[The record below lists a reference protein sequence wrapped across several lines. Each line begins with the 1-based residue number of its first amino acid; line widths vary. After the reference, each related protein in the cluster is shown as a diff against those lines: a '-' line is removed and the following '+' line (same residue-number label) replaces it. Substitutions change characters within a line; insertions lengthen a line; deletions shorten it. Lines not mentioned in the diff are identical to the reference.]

1 MSVSAQ
7 RTTSAA
13 RDRRRKPRA
22 AAHPLTDLALRGCLV
37 AIDASANVQEFLDNS
52 AHMAYLAIKDCEKEL
67 DRMERQIDEELPSA
81 ITEVTEPEA
90 RELLAC
96 LKFITDLE
104 RIGDLVWWV
113 AQHVQLLQLK
123 LAKRDR
129 EQLIGMAAIV
139 HKMLQ
144 QVQEGFAERDFD
156 RARSVLQVD
165 SEIDQIYRSL
175 FRRHF
180 EHTPE
185 KHIQRSTD
193 VLLMAQALERAG
205 DHAKNLAEELYHL
218 VEGHSMRHLPKKR
231 LRD

>member
-1 MSVSAQ
+1 MR
-7 RTTSAA
+7 RTAVQS
-13 RDRRRKPRA
+13 RPPREPGA
-22 AAHPLTDLALRGCLV
+22 ALRAKAAKAFLIAKDSV
-37 AIDASANVQEFLDNS
+37 ANLLELLEESS
-52 AHMAYLAIKDCEKEL
+52 HMAFLAIKDCEKEL
-67 DRMERQIDEELPSA
+67 DRMERQIDEQLPSA

-123 LAKRDR
+123 LAMRDR

-144 QVQEGFAERDFD
+144 QVQEGFAQRDFD

-175 FRRHF
+175 FRRHL

-185 KHIQRSTD
+185 KQIQRSTD

>member
-1 MSVSAQ
+1 MPP
-7 RTTSAA
+7 RKTPEKRPA
-13 RDRRRKPRA
+13 RPA
-22 AAHPLTDLALRGCLV
+22 LHPLAQLALRGCLV
-37 AIDASANVQEFLDNS
+37 ALDAVINLQEFLQNS
-52 AHMAYLAIKDCEKEL
+52 SHMAFLAINDCEKEL

-90 RELLAC
+90 RELLAS

-104 RIGDLVWWV
+104 RIGDLVLWV
-113 AQHVQLLQLK
+113 AHRVQVLQLK
-123 LAKRDR
+123 LPAKDN
-129 EQLIGMAAIV
+129 EQLLAMAATV

-144 QVQEGFAERDFD
+144 QVHQGFAERDFD
-156 RARSVLQVD
+156 RARSVLVVD
-165 SEIDQIYRSL
+165 SDIDQIYRSL

-180 EHTPE
+180 QKTPE

-218 VEGHSMRHLPKKR
+218 IEGHSMRHLPKKK

>member
-1 MSVSAQ
+1 M
-7 RTTSAA
+7 
-13 RDRRRKPRA
+13 
-22 AAHPLTDLALRGCLV
+22 RGCMV
-37 AIDASANVQEFLDNS
+37 AIDATFNVQEFLQNS
-52 AHMAYLAIKDCEKEL
+52 SHMAFLAIKDCEKEL
-67 DRMERQIDEELPSA
+67 DRMERQIDEQLPSA

-104 RIGDLVWWV
+104 RIGDLIWWV
-113 AQHVQLLQLK
+113 AQHIQLCQLK
-123 LAKRDR
+123 LPSRDR
-129 EQLIGMAAIV
+129 EQLVGMAAIV
-139 HKMLQ
+139 HEMLQ
-144 QVQEGFAERDFD
+144 KVQQGFAERDFD

-165 SEIDQIYRSL
+165 SDIDQIYRSL

-180 EHTPE
+180 ASSEE
-185 KHIQRSTD
+185 KQIQRSTD

-218 VEGHSMRHLPKKR
+218 VEGHSMRHLPKKK

>member
-1 MSVSAQ
+1 MPRTPQLRAQ
-7 RTTSAA
+7 RQRTL
-13 RDRRRKPRA
+13 PQ
-22 AAHPLTDLALRGCLV
+22 AAHPLTKLALRGCMV
-37 AIDASANVQEFLDNS
+37 AIDAAFNIEEFLQNS
-52 AHMAYLAIKDCEKEL
+52 SHMAFLAINDCEKEL
-67 DRMERQIDEELPSA
+67 DRMERQIDEQLPIA

-104 RIGDLVWWV
+104 RIGDLFAWV
-113 AQHVQLLQLK
+113 AHRLQILQLK
-123 LAKRDR
+123 LPQKDK
-129 EQLIGMAAIV
+129 EQLIEMAGIV

-144 QVQEGFAERDFD
+144 QVQQGFAERDFD

-165 SEIDQIYRSL
+165 TNIDQIYRSL

-180 EHTPE
+180 SNTEE
-185 KHIQRSTD
+185 KQIQRSTD

-218 VEGHSMRHLPKKR
+218 IEGRSMRHLPKKK

>member
-1 MSVSAQ
+1 MPTRKLPEKRSA
-7 RTTSAA
+7 RPAL
-13 RDRRRKPRA
+13 
-22 AAHPLTDLALRGCLV
+22 HPLSQLALRGCLV
-37 AIDASANVQEFLDNS
+37 AIDSAFNLQEFLQNS
-52 AHMAYLAIKDCEKEL
+52 SHMAFLAIKDCEKDL
-67 DRMERQIDEELPSA
+67 DRMERQIDEQLPTA

-104 RIGDLVWWV
+104 RIGDLILWV
-113 AQHVQLLQLK
+113 AHRVQELQLK
-123 LAKRDR
+123 LPQKDT
-129 EQLIGMAAIV
+129 EQLIAMAGIV

-144 QVQEGFAERDFD
+144 QVHQGFEERDFD
-156 RARSVLQVD
+156 RARSVLVVD
-165 SEIDQIYRSL
+165 SDIDQIYRSL

-180 EHTPE
+180 QKTPE

-218 VEGHSMRHLPKKR
+218 IEGHSMRHLPKKK